1 MNDRANEVNSTFWG
15 YVQNSTVVT
24 AGGNVQ
30 LTLTNGAVLSVQQE
44 DWVDFS
50 DLIARVTQR
59 LVGRGFVFER
69 VADFIQNTPC
79 GYFHLIADAGLG
91 KTAIAAELTKRY
103 QAPACFISANENRTQ
118 PERILNILSTQ
129 LIARYALPHTF
140 LPVGA
145 GKTSDW
151 FYERL
156 KEAAL
161 KEAAINPKSLPVVVV
176 IDAID
181 EADVPP
187 PGCNWLYLP
196 KNLPKGVYVILTHR
210 DGNYLLT
217 TDPGVRVKEQIIT
230 WDDPLQQTDIE
241 SHLRRQVKRPEMR
254 EVLENATPT
263 VTQEQFIAKFQ
274 EASQGNFMY
283 LEYVLDSIIGGE
295 AGFTPLDLNKL
306 PQGLR
311 SYYDQFWAGMEAVR
325 CKEGWD
331 EWSHLYC
338 PVIELLGVALEP
350 VSLEWFADH
359 VGRKPDE
366 IRVRALQVWRRFLNK
381 EQQNNRENWR
391 IIHQSFANFLQ
402 ERFEIQAAHRSLVEY
417 YFILEEKECQKR
429 HNGYALR
436 HLRSHLNEANLE
448 QEKKNQILDK
458 HKWLLADPKRLFLL
472 QVVENEVVARLKQS
486 LHDPVNI
493 FWNFDIKIGDNPS
506 EDFSVNK
513 SILEVLDRDQIAG
526 KLLILGSPGLGKTT
540 IMLTLAKALIERA
553 IERAKQDDNY
563 LIPILFNLSTWK
575 DNKQSISDW
584 LVMELK
590 SKYGVRKDFG
600 AKLVS
605 DAKLLP
611 MLDGLDELEL
621 VYQEP
626 CVRRINEFLHSDC
639 SPRYLVVSSRRE
651 EYEQVVRG
659 QSGLDVNG
667 KIILQPLT
675 PEQVQA
681 YLVGINPETLPID
694 ANLLELL
701 KTPLFLSLIRFILF
715 HQSSFLQKWITL
727 SSSQDRL
734 QYLFDVYWEAALKR
748 PLVSPILESQGWIS
762 FIYKKKKT
770 PQPQQVRQWLVFLA
784 QQLQR
789 ESQSEFAIENIQPN
803 WLSNRCNKQIYA
815 LGVGLF
821 FGLISGLIIGTIIF
835 VIILNFLNIFIG
847 LIVGLCIGIFVAIFS
862 TIWAFVTIGQ
872 SPDIEPVETLE
883 KSWLNLA
890 KSLGIGILIGV
901 ISWLIIEAISPTL
914 GWKHFSIEFFLI
926 IGPALVS
933 ILEWKP
939 AQLIIRNKPNAG
951 ILSSLNNAMR
961 FAIAGA
967 IWMGLSA
974 FIMRQKIFYF
984 IVSLLFNQSA
994 ITSSLTFSMA
1004 DTVTIVFSGML
1015 AGLFFGLT
1023 QAGIACIQHF
1033 TLRLIL
1039 YRNGYIPWNYA
1050 SFLDYCTERGL
1061 LQRVGGRYRFIH
1073 RLVQEHFEAMPL
1085 RR

>member
-1 MNDRANEVNSTFWG
+1 MD
-15 YVQNSTVVT
+15 
-24 AGGNVQ
+24 
-30 LTLTNGAVLSVQQE
+30 
-44 DWVDFS
+44 
-50 DLIARVTQR
+50 
-59 LVGRGFVFER
+59 
-69 VADFIQNTPC
+69 
-79 GYFHLIADAGLG
+79 
-91 KTAIAAELTKRY
+91 
-103 QAPACFISANENRTQ
+103 
-118 PERILNILSTQ
+118 
-129 LIARYALPHTF
+129 
-140 LPVGA
+140 A
-145 GKTSDW
+145 GKTSDY
-151 FYERL
+151 FCGRL
-156 KEAAL
+156 KEAVS
-161 KEAAINPKSLPVVVV
+161 NPENFPVVVV

-181 EADVPP
+181 EADVLSPTRN
-187 PGCNWLYLP
+187 CLYLP

-210 DGNYLLT
+210 PGDYLLT
-217 TDPGVRVKEQIIT
+217 TDPGVPVKEQIIT

-241 SHLRRQVKRPEMR
+241 SHLRRQVERPEIR
-254 EVLENATPT
+254 QLLENATPT
-263 VTQEQFIAKFQ
+263 VTVEQFITKLQ

-283 LEYVLDSIIGGE
+283 LEYVLESIISGE
-295 AGFTPLDLNKL
+295 ASFTPLNLNEL
-306 PQGLR
+306 PQGLK
-311 SYYDQFWAGMEAVR
+311 SYYAQFWAGMGEVR
-325 CKEGWD
+325 KDDKEHWD
-331 EWSHLYC
+331 DWIGLYR
-338 PVIELLGVALEP
+338 PVIELLAVALEP
-350 VSLEWFADH
+350 VSVEWFADH
-359 VGRKPDE
+359 AGRQPDE
-366 IRVRALQVWRRFLNK
+366 IRDRVLQVWRRFLNK
-381 EQQNNRENWR
+381 EQQNSRENWR

-402 ERFEIQAAHRSLVEY
+402 NKVNIKAANRRLIEY
-417 YFILEEKECQKR
+417 YLDFEEKECQKR
-429 HNGYALR
+429 HSGYALR
-436 HLRSHLNEANLE
+436 HLMIHINEANLWS
-448 QEKKNQILDK
+448 EKHSQILEK
-458 HKWLLADPKRLFLL
+458 HKWLLAEELENKLSDDADLKILQLGKYNVNISNGQNLNIGDRIYRDADAKIIKQTLHSVARNKLL
-472 QVVENEVVARLKQS
+472 RVVENEVVARMKQS
-486 LHDPVNI
+486 LHEPVNI
-493 FWNFDIKIGDNPS
+493 FWNFDIKIGDKAS
-506 EDFSVNK
+506 EEFSGSQ
-513 SILEVLDRDQIAG
+513 SILEVFDLDQIAG
-526 KLLILGSPGLGKTT
+526 KLLILGNPGLGKTT
-540 IMLTLAKALIERA
+540 IILTLAKAL

-563 LIPILFNLSTWK
+563 LIPVLFNLSTWK
-575 DNKQSISDW
+575 DNKQSMSDW

-590 SKYGVRKDFG
+590 SKYGVRKDLG

-659 QSGLDVNG
+659 QSGLDLNG

-675 PEQVQA
+675 SEQVQA

-701 KTPLFLSLIRFILF
+701 KTPLFLSPIRFILF

-748 PLVSPILESQGWIS
+748 QLVSPILESQGWIS
-762 FIYKKKKT
+762 FIYKKKKP

-835 VIILNFLNIFIG
+835 VIILNFINIFIG

-1073 RLVQEHFEAMPL
+1073 RLLQEHFEAMPL